1 MIRRTCNSS
10 CIYTGLVGARM
21 RPTKPRVTRRIFT
34 REVTLSGG
42 PLDKAKVRLDADT
55 GLLATL
61 PLAPMNGWPAGRYVQ
76 MRWTP
81 DTLETP

>member
-1 MIRRTCNSS
+1 MIRRARNPCV
-10 CIYTGLVGARM
+10 YTGLVGARM
-21 RPTKPRVTRRIFT
+21 RPIKPRVTRRIFI

-81 DTLETP
+81 ETLETP

>member
-1 MIRRTCNSS
+1 MTRRARNPCV
-10 CIYTGLVGARM
+10 YTGFVGARM
-21 RPTKPRVTRRIFT
+21 RPIKPRVTRRIFT

-42 PLDKAKVRLDADT
+42 PLDKAKVHLDADT

-61 PLAPMNGWPAGRYVQ
+61 PLAPMNGWPAGRYVR

-81 DTLETP
+81 ETLETP

>member
-1 MIRRTCNSS
+1 MRRRRNSYV
-10 CIYTGLVGARM
+10 YTGLVGARM
-21 RPTKPRVTRRIFT
+21 RPIRPRITRRIFT

-81 DTLETP
+81 ETLETP